1 MLQRIVVLI
10 VAGINDVNVFKIDC
24 RHCDCILDVPV
35 DIVAI
40 VLHYNLL
47 PIFASVCVL
56 YVFLIE
62 TG

>member
-10 VAGINDVNVFKIDC
+10 VAGINDINVFKIDC
-24 RHCDCILDVPV
+24 RHCDCILDVPA

-47 PIFASVCVL
+47 SIFASV
-56 YVFLIE
+56 
-62 TG
+62 